1 MESIISL
8 ALDPVRQ
15 QFAASDGKLALA
27 IEIAMPPLSTE
38 RAHDRAFRASSK
50 STQEAVNMWPN
61 DRILALFDISPA
73 HNSGTHGR
81 IRVIRHGRGRF
92 GTRRLPGASA
102 AREHAGDDSST

>member
-15 QFAASDGKLALA
+15 QFAAGGWKLALA

-50 STQEAVNMWPN
+50 STQEAVNMWLN
-61 DRILALFDISPA
+61 DRILALFDI
-73 HNSGTHGR
+73 H
-81 IRVIRHGRGRF
+81 
-92 GTRRLPGASA
+92 LPIIQAPMAGSVSSDMVVAVSA
-102 AREHAGDDSST
+102 AGRLGFAPMF